1 MYPGQ
6 PSTNHDALGLGWNQA
21 VPRSKIYYSVL
32 CEAIVFQAMSCPE
45 GLHFT
50 NGIWFHL
57 DWRITVTLN
66 FAVHINA
73 TTCPAPTTR
82 HRLTNDVFPKVNR
95 LTTSQIYQSS
105 LRPYE
110 PMDILKSQYE
120 NQTWE
125 LIKHTRF
132 KKKKKSNGS
141 HQPAVWPPGVHI
153 KGPAG
158 REHPTVPGI
167 QLGFTLLLLSS
178 SWTAFHLSTI
188 WWFIETQPI
197 PLSLRLPQS
206 HSSRGQLNLTS
217 GTT

>member
-1 MYPGQ
+1 MLFRIVWSNSFSSYALSWRTPFYKWHLIPFGLKDHSDSELCC
-6 PSTNHDALGLGWNQA
+6 PHKRHHMSSTNH
-21 VPRSKIYYSVL
+21 
-32 CEAIVFQAMSCPE
+32 E
-45 GLHFT
+45 
-50 NGIWFHL
+50 
-57 DWRITVTLN
+57 
-66 FAVHINA
+66 
-73 TTCPAPTTR
+73 

-95 LTTSQIYQSS
+95 LTTSQIYQSG

-125 LIKHTRF
+125 LIKHTRL
-132 KKKKKSNGS
+132 KKKKSNSS